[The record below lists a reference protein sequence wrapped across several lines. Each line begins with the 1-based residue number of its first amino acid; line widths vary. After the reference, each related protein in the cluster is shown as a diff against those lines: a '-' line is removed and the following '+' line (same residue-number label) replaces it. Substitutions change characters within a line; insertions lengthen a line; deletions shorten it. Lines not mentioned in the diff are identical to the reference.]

1 MCCNVRYETAKR
13 EYPNVDVYDAAQQ
26 RFCFLF
32 REFERNQ
39 DG

>member
-1 MCCNVRYETAKR
+1 MRRNVKHETAKR
-13 EYPNVDVYDAAQQ
+13 EYPNIDVYGAAQQ

-39 DG
+39 DD